1 MPRNFNF
8 RPKFS
13 YKRSR
18 ASAKCSRVLWGG
30 NFATKQI
37 YVSRYEAWVFSDYH
51 EARWKQSGSPKDS
64 LDLQEAQRWM
74 RRSEDLLF
82 EIAKNN
88 QALFEDLGTVRA
100 LFPDSTQLR
109 ELVERIYNFKALK
122 APQPP
127 RNVSDEQLARWKDE
141 TIRSL
146 QAVVDSK
153 YGKPIDDLL
162 NYLSQQLPKD

>member
-1 MPRNFNF
+1 
-8 RPKFS
+8 
-13 YKRSR
+13 
-18 ASAKCSRVLWGG
+18 
-30 NFATKQI
+30 
-37 YVSRYEAWVFSDYH
+37 
-51 EARWKQSGSPKDS
+51 
-64 LDLQEAQRWM
+64 M

-127 RNVSDEQLARWKDE
+127 
-141 TIRSL
+141 
-146 QAVVDSK
+146 
-153 YGKPIDDLL
+153 P
-162 NYLSQQLPKD
+162 

>member
-1 MPRNFNF
+1 
-8 RPKFS
+8 
-13 YKRSR
+13 
-18 ASAKCSRVLWGG
+18 
-30 NFATKQI
+30 
-37 YVSRYEAWVFSDYH
+37 
-51 EARWKQSGSPKDS
+51 
-64 LDLQEAQRWM
+64 M

-122 APQPP
+122 APHPP